1 MAVTRKDQVELAGA
15 MEDEHDESE
24 DPDPKKKPASA
35 KSKARSKGKA
45 KAKAKQG
52 KGRGKGRGRG
62 RGKDKVVSK
71 TKATGKGRGKK
82 QAMPDEAT
90 ITPKRKASKS
100 KADSPTPAPVAKVKA
115 TFARRRCPKT
125 DPARSWHQCVRIAF
139 ESFVEDNVKNPS
151 KSEDF
156 LKVFVSFFGCRFNQ
170 MQKVHPKYNNSIR
183 LKVCQEPFWNYCNK
197 KLEEDGNVSLDDYDL
212 FTTDCA
218 KTFVKEYFDRYQNQ
232 LTNSK
237 PQTLMMTLHRTTLLA
252 PHLR

>member
-24 DPDPKKKPASA
+24 DPAPKKKPASA

-71 TKATGKGRGKK
+71 TKATGKARGKNNTPNTK
-82 QAMPDEAT
+82 GVEMRAMPDEAT
-90 ITPKRKASKS
+90 ITPKRKASTS

-156 LKVFVSFFGCRFNQ
+156 LKVFVSFF
-170 MQKVHPKYNNSIR
+170 
-183 LKVCQEPFWNYCNK
+183 
-197 KLEEDGNVSLDDYDL
+197 
-212 FTTDCA
+212 
-218 KTFVKEYFDRYQNQ
+218 
-232 LTNSK
+232 
-237 PQTLMMTLHRTTLLA
+237 
-252 PHLR
+252 